1 MNPLNITKIDI
12 TRNPLPSPWVLLY
25 EDRIKC
31 GFPSPAEGYAEKE
44 IDFNNYIIDHPYSSY
59 CFHVKGDSMEGL
71 HIAEGDLIV
80 VDRSIPLESGRII
93 ICCLDRE
100 FTLKQFV
107 KRGNK
112 AQLLPANPNYKAIT
126 LTENS
131 EFEYWG
137 TAVSLVRK
145 F

>member
-1 MNPLNITKIDI
+1 MNTAYPSRITII
-12 TRNPLPSPWVLLY
+12 NENLPGIRLY

-31 GFPSPAEGYAEKE
+31 GFPSPAEGYAERE
-44 IDFNNYIIDHPYSSY
+44 MDFNRYIIRHPASSY

-80 VDRSIPLESGRII
+80 VDRSLPLESGKII

-100 FTLKQFV
+100 FTLKKFIRKNGQ
-107 KRGNK
+107 
-112 AQLLPANPNYKAIT
+112 ALLCPANPAYREVL
-126 LTENS
+126 LTEES
-131 EFEYWG
+131 DFEYWG

-145 F
+145 L